1 MESRGAPTASD
12 SALEGALPRL
22 AQTRHDLNNRLM
34 AALAEVQLLLL
45 DQSTPEAKQSY
56 EFIQEELRAM
66 RDLIA
71 SMSDLR

>member
-12 SALEGALPRL
+12 SGLEGARPSL
-22 AQTRHDLNNRLM
+22 AKTRHDLNNRLM

-45 DQSTPEAKQSY
+45 DQATPEAKQSY
-56 EFIQEELRAM
+56 EFIQDELRAM

-71 SMSDLR
+71 TLDDPR